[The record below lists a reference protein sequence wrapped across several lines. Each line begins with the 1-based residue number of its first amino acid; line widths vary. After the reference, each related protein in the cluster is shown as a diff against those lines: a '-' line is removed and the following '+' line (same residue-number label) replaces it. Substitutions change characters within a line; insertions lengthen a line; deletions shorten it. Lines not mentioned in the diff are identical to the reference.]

1 MRNTKKQ
8 RLMIEQNRSLFMI
21 AVVSIAIIGIVS
33 VAMLFSTGKSDDNKD
48 SLREAIEKVLFDE
61 DLALIFARNGQKLI
75 KEKYNW
81 DIINNQILE
90 IYKRFL

>member
-48 SLREAIEKVLFDE
+48 SSIDDDGVVQDM
-61 DLALIFARNGQKLI
+61 DVVRNGK
-75 KEKYNW
+75 
-81 DIINNQILE
+81 
-90 IYKRFL
+90 

>member
-33 VAMLFSTGKSDDNKD
+33 VAMLFSTGKSEDNKD
-48 SLREAIEKVLFDE
+48 SSIDDDGVVQDM
-61 DLALIFARNGQKLI
+61 DVVRNGK
-75 KEKYNW
+75 
-81 DIINNQILE
+81 
-90 IYKRFL
+90 